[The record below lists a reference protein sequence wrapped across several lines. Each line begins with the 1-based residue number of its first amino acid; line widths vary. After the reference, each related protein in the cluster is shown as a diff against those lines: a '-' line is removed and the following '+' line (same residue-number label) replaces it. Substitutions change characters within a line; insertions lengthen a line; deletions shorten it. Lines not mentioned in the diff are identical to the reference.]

1 MGELKAFLIP
11 NMDKQNSL
19 KCTTEVCKELLKMG
33 VIPCLEDDKQKY
45 FADSDVQF
53 GMFDTVMQGC
63 DFVVTIGGDGTLL
76 HAAKKAAFY
85 GKPVVG
91 VNVGRLG
98 FMSFIEPNNLSVL
111 SRITSEDYKT
121 ENRMMLEIIKQSGGM
136 EHTYYALN
144 DAVISKGVKAQII
157 DLNVACNG
165 KAVSSYRADGII
177 LSTPT
182 GSTAYNMAAGGPV
195 ISPNVECITMTP
207 ICAHS
212 FVSRTI
218 IFSPEDILSVTS
230 GNERTGCEIYLTV
243 DGEHAI
249 KIDFGDTIQIKKSSV
264 YVKLLNLEYKDFFE
278 VINQKVL
285 LRG

>member
-1 MGELKAFLIP
+1 MSELKAFLIP
-11 NMDKQNSL
+11 NLDKQNSL
-19 KCTTEVCKELLKMG
+19 NCTNEVCKELQKIG
-33 VIPCLEDDKQKY
+33 IAPCLDDDKRKY
-45 FADSDVQF
+45 FTDIGVLFGSFDSI
-53 GMFDTVMQGC
+53 MQGC

-111 SRITSEDYKT
+111 SRVTNGEYNT
-121 ENRMMLEIIKQSGGM
+121 ENRMMLEIIKQSGGI
-136 EHTYYALN
+136 EQTYYALN

-157 DLNVACNG
+157 DLNVVCNG
-165 KAVSSYRADGII
+165 KAVSSYRADGVI

-195 ISPNVECITMTP
+195 ISPYVECITMTP

-212 FVSRTI
+212 LVSRTI
-218 IFSPEDILSVTS
+218 IFSPEDVLSVTS
-230 GNERTGCEIYLTV
+230 GKERDGCEIYLTV
-243 DGEHAI
+243 DGEEAI
-249 KIDFGDTIQIKKSSV
+249 KIDVGDTIIIKKSSV

-278 VINQKVL
+278 VLNQKVL

>member
-1 MGELKAFLIP
+1 MSELKAFLIP
-11 NMDKQNSL
+11 NLDKPNSL
-19 KCTTEVCKELLKMG
+19 NCTTEVCRELLKIG
-33 VIPCLEDDKQKY
+33 VIPCLEDDKQKH
-45 FADSDVQF
+45 FTRIGALFGSFDSI
-53 GMFDTVMQGC
+53 MRGC
-63 DFVVTIGGDGTLL
+63 NFVVTIGGDGTLL

-111 SRITSEDYKT
+111 NRVTNGDYNT
-121 ENRMMLEIIKQSGGM
+121 ENRMMLEIIKQSGNI
-136 EHTYYALN
+136 EQSYYALN
-144 DAVISKGVKAQII
+144 DAVISKGIKAQII
-157 DLNVACNG
+157 DLNVACND

-195 ISPNVECITMTP
+195 ISPYVECITMTP

-212 FVSRTI
+212 LVSRTI
-218 IFSPEDILSVTS
+218 IFSPEDVISVTS
-230 GNERTGCEIYLTV
+230 GKERDGCEVYLTV
-243 DGEHAI
+243 DGEEAI
-249 KIDFGDTIQIKKSSV
+249 KIDIEDTIIIKKSSV

-278 VINQKVL
+278 VLNQKVL